1 MDGNGKKMPMQR
13 FINDPDD
20 LVDETVAGFLK
31 AHRDLVRKDPMNPR
45 VVVSRFAPQEGKVGI
60 VTGGGSGHEPAFIGY
75 TGRNMVDA
83 IAVGELFSSPTAKS
97 FADAI
102 RAADGGAG
110 VAVLYGNYAGDN
122 MNVRMASEMVTPEG
136 IEVATVVAN
145 DDVCSAPLAER
156 AKRRGVAGEIFM
168 WKIGGAK
175 AALGGSLAE
184 VQAVAQKAVDACRSV
199 GVGLGP
205 CTLPAVGHPNFEI
218 EPGMM
223 EVGIGHHG
231 EPGARVER
239 LKTADQVA
247 DDMLQIVLDDHG
259 LREGTEVAVL
269 VSGLG
274 ATPVNELYVL
284 YDRIEIGLEAK
295 GLKVHRAFVGNYFTS
310 LEMIG
315 ATLTVMALDD
325 ELKTLL
331 DVECASPAMSVS
343 GAATPPV
350 GALKSPR
357 KRAATAAAAG
367 AEHLRAP
374 EASTSPV
381 VALAQASVIVEELA
395 EVIVANK
402 AHLSEIDGLIGDGDH
417 GINMAKGFGR
427 AAERI
432 SGEAMPLDAAFTVL
446 SDVLMSEIGGSMG
459 PLYGFM
465 FQNMALAVEGRAAL
479 DAEGFSVMLNAGL
492 AGVSATGAAK
502 VGDKTLIDCFVPA
515 VAAFDAAKAQGFA
528 PALVAMAE
536 AAERGRDSTVD
547 LVAKLGRAARLGERS
562 RGVPDAGATSC
573 CLILTELGKSF
584 ASRLTEKP

>member
-175 AALGGSLAE
+175 AALGGSLAQ

-231 EPGARVER
+231 EPGARVEQ

-395 EVIVANK
+395 AVVVANK